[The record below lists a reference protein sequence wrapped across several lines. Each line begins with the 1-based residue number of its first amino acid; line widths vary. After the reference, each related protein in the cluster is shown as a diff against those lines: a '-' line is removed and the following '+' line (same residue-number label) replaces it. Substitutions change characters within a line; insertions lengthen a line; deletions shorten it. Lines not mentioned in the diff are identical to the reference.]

1 MKKIFINS
9 NLKRFKEPPSRV
21 LNNHIQVYI
30 DLSFEK
36 SHSRINLKSLCSQIR
51 IGINEINKDAHENS
65 LNVSICS
72 LNKAPK
78 TKSLLL
84 QQGLKSWKQYNN
96 KFVYDDVLYDDVWD
110 TNYKENL
117 IYLTPDSTN
126 SLKELDPNY
135 IYILGGLVDKP
146 CESKLTLKHAMKHGI
161 PTFSLPIHS
170 NGIKINPDPNLNI
183 NTCLSVMNAVAKG
196 MDWKNAL
203 RLCVP
208 KRRLLGG
215 KRTVS

>member
-9 NLKRFKEPPSRV
+9 NLKRFKEPSASRV

-36 SHSRINLKSLCSQIR
+36 SHNRINLKSLCSQIR

-96 KFVYDDVLYDDVWD
+96 KFVYDDFFGIMLSSSFFIFCGILIIDCS
-110 TNYKENL
+110 
-117 IYLTPDSTN
+117 IYLTYSP
-126 SLKELDPNY
+126 
-135 IYILGGLVDKP
+135 
-146 CESKLTLKHAMKHGI
+146 
-161 PTFSLPIHS
+161 FSS
-170 NGIKINPDPNLNI
+170 Q
-183 NTCLSVMNAVAKG
+183 
-196 MDWKNAL
+196 
-203 RLCVP
+203 
-208 KRRLLGG
+208 
-215 KRTVS
+215 